1 MKRLTS
7 MEWAL
12 AKGPIAHLSLSSRD
26 IGEVADM
33 VSWLETR
40 PGTGWFYVTGV
51 NFHFGS
57 TTDAADFRRWVAS
70 RTSVS

>member
-7 MEWAL
+7 MERAL

-26 IGEVADM
+26 IGGVADLI
-33 VSWLETR
+33 SWLEAR
-40 PGTGWFYVTGV
+40 PGMGWFYVSGV

-57 TTDAADFRRWVAS
+57 TTDAADFRPWVAS
-70 RTSVS
+70 RAAVG